1 MAVRDPFASL
11 IDAWDTVCEDAA
23 RGALDAS
30 EAETVRELG
39 PMVDRFCAAEVD
51 SLAVDREGRLGR
63 KILDGAAELGL
74 FGITVPAE
82 YGGAGLSM
90 LATTRVIAA
99 LARHDGSLA
108 TTVGLHS
115 GLALAALCEHGAP
128 ALRARYLTDVA
139 AGRRI
144 ASFAATEPEAGSD
157 IASVRTTAEVASG
170 ELCLRGDKA
179 YVTNGGFAG
188 ILTVL
193 ARTPGLGGAR
203 AGTSLLVVDP
213 SWPGVQRARE
223 EHKMGLRGSSTVT
236 IGFDDVRVP
245 MDHIVG
251 EPGKGLELF
260 QRALWWGRTLL
271 SAGCLGSAEGAI
283 WRAIEHV
290 KTRKQFGRT
299 LSRFGMVRRHVA
311 VMRAREFAMSS
322 LLATVGARHGRSA
335 DVGWESSA
343 CKLVCSEGAF
353 EIIDTAL
360 QLHGGAGYLEETG
373 LSRRL
378 RDCRVTRIFEG
389 ANDVLRVHL
398 GSAVLSWDRDAA
410 AARPRLAARVGPS
423 LEALAARV
431 DGELDAAIA
440 EIVKTARAA
449 GFRLVD
455 RQLVLGR
462 MADAL
467 AELYALVAAFARVEG
482 ESRAGKDASTL
493 VARLAL
499 LVDDTLPRVQRN
511 VAALTAPVGDEAI
524 EPVARFDLD

>member
-1 MAVRDPFASL
+1 MAIRDPFTSL
-11 IDAWDTVCEDAA
+11 LDAWDTASEDAA
-23 RGALDAS
+23 LGGLDES
-30 EAETVRELG
+30 EAEIVHELG
-39 PMVDRFCAAEVD
+39 AMVDKFCTAEVD

-63 KILDGAAELGL
+63 RILDGAAERGL
-74 FGITVPAE
+74 FGVTVPSE
-82 YGGAGLSM
+82 HGGAGLSM
-90 LATTRVIAA
+90 LATTRVVSA

-115 GLALAALCEHGAP
+115 GLALAALCEHGSP
-128 ALRARYLTDVA
+128 ALRARYLPDVA
-139 AGRRI
+139 AGRRV

-157 IASVRTTAEVASG
+157 IASLRTTAELDGG
-170 ELCLRGDKA
+170 ELVLRGDKV

-188 ILTVL
+188 LVTVL

-223 EHKMGLRGSSTVT
+223 EHKMGLRGSSTVA

-245 MDHIVG
+245 LDHVIG

-283 WRAIEHV
+283 GRAIEHV
-290 KTRKQFGRT
+290 RSRKQFGRT
-299 LSRFGMVRRHVA
+299 LSRFGLVRRHVA
-311 VMRAREFAMSS
+311 VMRARELAMSS
-322 LLATVGARHGRSA
+322 LLGAVGSGHGRGR

-343 CKLVCSEGAF
+343 CKLACSEGAF
-353 EIIDTAL
+353 EVIDTAL

-389 ANDVLRVHL
+389 ANDVLRIHL
-398 GSAVLSWDRDAA
+398 GAAVLSWDKDTAP
-410 AARPRLAARVGPS
+410 ARPRLAAHVGEP
-423 LEALAARV
+423 LTGLAARV
-431 DGELDAAIA
+431 DAEADLALA

-449 GFRLVD
+449 GFRLVE
-455 RQLVLGR
+455 RQLVLAR

-467 AELYALVAAFARVEG
+467 ADLYAVFATFARVEG
-482 ESRAGKDASTL
+482 ESRAGRDPSAL
-493 VARLAL
+493 ANRLTL
-499 LVDDTLPRVQRN
+499 LVDETLPRVRAN
-511 VAALTAPVGDEAI
+511 VAALAAPADEAI
-524 EPVARFDLD
+524 EPVARLDLD